1 VSVVQ
6 LYRHHTVD
14 HIIALEDA
22 TGHWEPV
29 LEASAPPVGSMTLVQ
44 RIGEPIRGSY
54 TIEGERRYCCYWTAD
69 GELVFREPSG
79 RHFCL
84 FRRDARGRIVDLMP
98 SVSADLVDA
107 VHGDGS
113 PVPHM
118 STFSLR
124 DCFAPAP
131 LFEVT
136 YESSKYLLLYSVSLF
151 TYIPDEDLSDFDF
164 FVALRRAIDELKLV
178 SRVHALPDARA
189 DWGVTVAVTGA
200 ECVKR
205 GWYIAADRIDLRC
218 EVGAGEPLPEID
230 AYRGL
235 WVWVRS

>member
-1 VSVVQ
+1 MSVVR
-6 LYRHHTVD
+6 LYRHHTADDV
-14 HIIALEDA
+14 IAFDDA
-22 TGHWEPV
+22 NCRWEPV
-29 LEASAPPVGSMTLVQ
+29 PEEGAPPVGARTLVQ
-44 RIGEPIRGSY
+44 RIGEPVRGSY

-79 RHFCL
+79 LRFCL
-84 FRRDARGRIVDLMP
+84 FRRDTRGRIVDLMP

-164 FVALRRAIDELKLV
+164 FVALRRAIDELKVV
-178 SRVHALPDARA
+178 SRVHALPDACA
-189 DWGVTVAVTGA
+189 DWGTAVAVTGA
-200 ECVKR
+200 ECVKQ
-205 GWYIAADRIDLRC
+205 GW
-218 EVGAGEPLPEID
+218 
-230 AYRGL
+230 
-235 WVWVRS
+235 